1 MLGASVWLSAGS
13 LATAQSR
20 PQELLMQFSYE
31 RVIDEMVV
39 AYYDGETVYLPVGA
53 LFEQLQ
59 IEARVDAEERTI
71 RGFFIDPEATYHID
85 AGAGTTIVD
94 GTTFSFAEDDVVAG
108 RLDLYVRAELLDAW
122 FNLAFTPD
130 LRDLELSLDTP
141 HRGPRVAAVKRKRR
155 QERLNNML
163 EDRSRPPVRFFR
175 DRKWIG
181 GGVLDYTLSARQR
194 SEFDNDYAYQL
205 RSGVELLGGD
215 LEGGLQGQ
223 KLRSGWQTERTD
235 LRWRYTLHRS
245 SVLSRIR
252 VGDSFTNGLQN
263 VPYTGIKLSN
273 EPMAPRTRF
282 STYTIEEQTGPNWTV
297 EVYVNGKLDGVTT
310 ADEGGRY
317 TYDIPLRYGATSIRL
332 REYGPKG
339 GYFEA
344 TRRVNLPFSLLPPGE
359 VEYEFY
365 TGRRRVVGDGV
376 VQGTAAVGLS
386 ERLTARAGVDYV
398 GTPLRAPL
406 VYGGAALRIGSAYV
420 ASVRATPG
428 FQTRLGLNA
437 VYPSQRR
444 FDIQYTHYHG
454 TSVGSLYNP
463 TGLMQELATDVYLP
477 WRVGGQQVTVQ
488 WSGQVSRTDSYTD
501 LQAFPRLSIGLG
513 PLGMAGAR
521 FRAWNRMR
529 DGSLEPIRGDLTLDH
544 FYWVP
549 RNKSIPGLL
558 RGVSLRSRLTYDTR
572 FDQWRSGRINIA
584 RRLGSF
590 ARVRFT
596 MGRDFRSGFNF
607 GGVRLSL
614 TLPQTRAV
622 TEARQRDGRLQTT
635 QRLRGSIGFD
645 HTHDRFV
652 FSDRQWVGESAASVR
667 FFIDE
672 NGNGVHDRME
682 QVIESEAYYKRPV
695 PTRQGNDRV
704 IRSQGLIPYAI
715 HSIDLTNAGPENP
728 KWSPRYTTFSFRTD
742 PNVFKPLDIPVFVGG
757 TVEGNV
763 TWLYKGKQTP
773 AKGFTVHLTG
783 VNSDY
788 AASFPVFSDGTYYGY
803 RIPPGTYHARV
814 DRGQMRTY
822 GLVAEPPRRTVRI
835 EPKEG
840 GDRVTGVD
848 FILMSPDARKKYLAE
863 RRGPPARYIVHLG
876 TFRSIDEARRFVGTL
891 RNTQSFMTAVDRN
904 LHGPLNIRR
913 ESTRQYVVETDS
925 FRVRWKPARLVTH
938 LQTDPAFADIFMI
951 EADVLDP
958 STPPDYQ
965 FGVQAGTYSTRSRAK
980 VAQRRILERVSIPVR
995 ATIAEDPIDGA
1006 YKLIFNAGSTREE
1019 AQRLRTWLSD
1029 RAGILDT
1036 YVIALPARFLPGFR
1050 EEEGG

>member
-1 MLGASVWLSAGS
+1 
-13 LATAQSR
+13 
-20 PQELLMQFSYE
+20 
-31 RVIDEMVV
+31 
-39 AYYDGETVYLPVGA
+39 
-53 LFEQLQ
+53 
-59 IEARVDAEERTI
+59 
-71 RGFFIDPEATYHID
+71 
-85 AGAGTTIVD
+85 
-94 GTTFSFAEDDVVAG
+94 
-108 RLDLYVRAELLDAW
+108 
-122 FNLAFTPD
+122 
-130 LRDLELSLDTP
+130 
-141 HRGPRVAAVKRKRR
+141 
-155 QERLNNML
+155 
-163 EDRSRPPVRFFR
+163 
-175 DRKWIG
+175 
-181 GGVLDYTLSARQR
+181 
-194 SEFDNDYAYQL
+194 
-205 RSGVELLGGD
+205 
-215 LEGGLQGQ
+215 
-223 KLRSGWQTERTD
+223 
-235 LRWRYTLHRS
+235 
-245 SVLSRIR
+245 
-252 VGDSFTNGLQN
+252 
-263 VPYTGIKLSN
+263 
-273 EPMAPRTRF
+273 
-282 STYTIEEQTGPNWTV
+282 
-297 EVYVNGKLDGVTT
+297 
-310 ADEGGRY
+310 
-317 TYDIPLRYGATSIRL
+317 
-332 REYGPKG
+332 
-339 GYFEA
+339 
-344 TRRVNLPFSLLPPGE
+344 
-359 VEYEFY
+359 
-365 TGRRRVVGDGV
+365 
-376 VQGTAAVGLS
+376 
-386 ERLTARAGVDYV
+386 
-398 GTPLRAPL
+398 
-406 VYGGAALRIGSAYV
+406 
-420 ASVRATPG
+420 
-428 FQTRLGLNA
+428 
-437 VYPSQRR
+437 
-444 FDIQYTHYHG
+444 
-454 TSVGSLYNP
+454 
-463 TGLMQELATDVYLP
+463 
-477 WRVGGQQVTVQ
+477 
-488 WSGQVSRTDSYTD
+488 
-501 LQAFPRLSIGLG
+501 
-513 PLGMAGAR
+513 
-521 FRAWNRMR
+521 
-529 DGSLEPIRGDLTLDH
+529 
-544 FYWVP
+544 
-549 RNKSIPGLL
+549 
-558 RGVSLRSRLTYDTR
+558 
-572 FDQWRSGRINIA
+572 
-584 RRLGSF
+584 
-590 ARVRFT
+590 
-596 MGRDFRSGFNF
+596 
-607 GGVRLSL
+607 
-614 TLPQTRAV
+614 
-622 TEARQRDGRLQTT
+622 
-635 QRLRGSIGFD
+635 
-645 HTHDRFV
+645 
-652 FSDRQWVGESAASVR
+652 
-667 FFIDE
+667 
-672 NGNGVHDRME
+672 
-682 QVIESEAYYKRPV
+682 V

-704 IRSQGLIPYAI
+704 IRSQGLIPYAV